1 MATSNVPV
9 RVPER
14 PASTIEVPSP
24 RPTVVRQERK
34 ATRFV
39 IKLYGPIP
47 T

>member
-14 PASTIEVPSP
+14 PASTTEVPSQ
-24 RPTVVRQERK
+24 RPTVLRQERK

-39 IKLYGPIP
+39 IKLIGTIP
-47 T
+47 C